1 MKKSIFTLLSV
12 VLTFGFVNAQGEA
25 GAWIRKGDFGLQ
37 FTNAVFSTYQSSG
50 NNNNANSLV
59 GKFNYVINWKKDK
72 HSWDNNLNLL
82 YGTIRTT
89 RVVSQGSSN
98 TYQKALT
105 KNGDLIN
112 FTTKY
117 GYNLKKD
124 LNFAILGAFQSQFA
138 KGYKDPFADNR
149 EVISA
154 FLAPGIVNLGMGL
167 EYKPNDDFSIYYAP
181 LNGRMTIVRIDS
193 LRDNYS
199 IVNPDGIN
207 KEFGSFL
214 TAAYRKQV
222 MTGIIYS
229 TKIQLF
235 TNYLKNKIDPTVNR
249 PLSVDLQLWQHNL
262 TFQVNKYIAATFTAN
277 MMYDEDT
284 KFAIMSQDKKNG
296 SPVVIDGVVKKGP
309 RFQYFHTLGVGL
321 TYNFTNE
328 KK

>member
-262 TFQVNKYIAATFTAN
+262 TFQVNKYI
-277 MMYDEDT
+277 
-284 KFAIMSQDKKNG
+284 
-296 SPVVIDGVVKKGP
+296 
-309 RFQYFHTLGVGL
+309 
-321 TYNFTNE
+321 
-328 KK
+328 